1 MNPNVKTA
9 LGIGLLVVLA
19 AVAGAGV
26 FVWRGSQAATW
37 FVIIGIPATVVTAIT
52 LYVRGV
58 VARSGTSEQQFV
70 ETRARSTGEEFQEAV
85 RQVNDLQD
93 SYPKWTPGIDARLQ
107 SIEGD
112 FRGQSVTFDLE
123 TGAFDLGS
131 GVKNAE
137 LQEFERLSNEIDD
150 VEATIKSAFHEFA
163 EEELTTIEDALKRLE
178 DVGVIQIDRLYS
190 LEEDES
196 VPEYQDTLELA
207 RTEATETV
215 ETAIETVREMGRG
228 DERPSSVGTVDKDL
242 EDAAAALEDDE
253 FGRAVESVLDARD
266 RLRDEFSGSFEE
278 ERDAVL
284 DLVDAVR
291 RANIDGHVDA
301 EYVDEVDRIEST
313 IEGLDS
319 ALDLAELS
327 RPRSEL
333 RRTCVDIVASMERD
347 LERDVRTL
355 RDAELPSGY
364 YTEPAVVDER
374 FVDKLDDI
382 DDLDRFS
389 EEWVDAATRLRDAL
403 DTASTKAA
411 VVDAYDDVVGTI
423 EDKLDQH
430 GEVTGDDLPMRH
442 ADQFLG
448 LYFRRNSDVEFDP
461 DVPVLK
467 RGDVE
472 TYELGVDIAYERGG
486 ETRTATIEVTGS
498 GYNETATVETRVAG
512 STTFEEVPA
521 GTHTISAEPG
531 DGAFAVAEREVA
543 VDRDT
548 SIEIEFTEQSLRD
561 QVCSDV
567 DADMEELVPEME
579 SRLESIFREEGY
591 VSTEM
596 GLPVRDS
603 HAPCL
608 LAVWGEHSGYDL
620 CRDGDEIVVYD
631 RGELERELTNVLRYN
646 IEPGDQLRFDE
657 LEQNFLSAPVP
668 TTVVRDVV
676 VEIDSEYDVTT
687 TKTAIEVN

>member
-9 LGIGLLVVLA
+9 VGIGLLVVLA

-37 FVIIGIPATVVTAIT
+37 FVIIGIPGTVVTAIT

-70 ETRARSTGEEFQEAV
+70 ETRARSTAEEFQDAV
-85 RQVNDLQD
+85 RQINDLRD
-93 SYPKWTPGIDARLQ
+93 AYPKWTPGIDARLE

-112 FRGQSVTFDLE
+112 FRAQSVTFDLE
-123 TGAFDLGS
+123 TGAFDLGN
-131 GVKNAE
+131 GVKNSE

-150 VEATIKSAFHEFA
+150 VEATIDSAFREFA
-163 EEELTTIEDALKRLE
+163 EEELATIEDALERLE
-178 DVGVIQIDRLYS
+178 DVGIVRIDRLHS
-190 LEEDES
+190 LDEDES

-207 RTEATETV
+207 RTEATETI

-228 DERPSSVGTVDKDL
+228 EERPSGVDTVDGDL
-242 EDAAAALEDDE
+242 EDAVAALEDSE
-253 FGRAVESVLDARD
+253 FGRAVESILDARD

-291 RANIDGHVDA
+291 RADIDGHVDA
-301 EYVDEVDRIEST
+301 EYVDEVDRVEAT
-313 IEGLDS
+313 VEGLDS
-319 ALDLAELS
+319 ALELAELS

-333 RRTCVDIVASMERD
+333 RRTCVDIIASMGRD

-355 RDAELPSGY
+355 RDADLPSGY

-374 FVDKLDDI
+374 FVDELDDI
-382 DDLDRFS
+382 DDINRFT
-389 EEWVDAATRLRDAL
+389 EEWTSVATRLRDAL
-403 DTASTKAA
+403 ETASTKAA
-411 VVDAYDDVVGTI
+411 VVDAYDDVIETI
-423 EDKLDQH
+423 GDKLDQH

-472 TYELGVDIAYERGG
+472 THELSVDIAYERGG
-486 ETRTATIEVTGS
+486 ETRTATIAVTGG
-498 GYNETATVETRVAG
+498 GYKETATIETRVAG
-512 STTFEEVPA
+512 STTFEDVPA
-521 GTHTISAEPG
+521 GVHTISAEPG
-531 DGAFAVAEREVA
+531 DDGFAVVEREVGI
-543 VDRDT
+543 DEDT
-548 SIEIEFTEQSLRD
+548 SVEIEFTEQSLRD

-567 DADMEELVPEME
+567 DADMEELVPEMGP
-579 SRLESIFREEGY
+579 RLESIFEEEGY
-591 VSTEM
+591 VSTAM
-596 GLPVRDS
+596 GLPVRDT

-608 LAVWGEHSGYDL
+608 LAVWGEDSGYDL

-631 RGELERELTNVLRYN
+631 RSELERELTNVLRYN
-646 IEPGDQLRFDE
+646 VEAGDRVRFDE

-687 TKTAIEVN
+687 TTTAIEVN